1 VFYRIIAACLLIVS
15 FSLPSAQTS
24 KTLRERYGMP
34 DVERFNAGGD
44 IGLTVEYGSDGHA
57 CQIVIERKQ
66 RLLHS
71 EQVRNNMAPEEVS
84 EVIDEL
90 VPPASRGHSINSILE
105 SMGCAEGRIE
115 EYENVWIARHSDMCV
130 PLKRERESTA
140 TVVFNLSIC
149 ESTRQPTR
157 AEEHPLFAGIRAT

>member
-1 VFYRIIAACLLIVS
+1 MFYRIIGTCLLIAS

-24 KTLRERYGMP
+24 KALRDRYGEP
-34 DVERFNAGGD
+34 DIERFTTAGD
-44 IGLTVEYGSDGHA
+44 IGLTVEYGSDGQA

-66 RLLHS
+66 PLLHS
-71 EQVRNNMAPEEVS
+71 EQVRNYMAPEEVS

-90 VPPASRGHSINSILE
+90 VPPASRGRNINSILE

-140 TVVFNLSIC
+140 TVVFKR
-149 ESTRQPTR
+149 ESCPVSLYNQM
-157 AEEHPLFAGIRAT
+157 HN